1 MFGIYFFKRQRLKWL
16 FCLKMSFITVMR
28 AVLSSQLFA
37 KVLHPHMKAVL
48 SSQLLAKGLHPHDE
62 GLLELSIAFKNPSSA

>member
-1 MFGIYFFKRQRLKWL
+1 M
-16 FCLKMSFITVMR
+16 
-28 AVLSSQLFA
+28 SSQLFA